1 MAIIDVNKTADGR
14 TFSASTSEFKRNEMA
29 EKMNAICTKLTEED
43 FDAVYT
49 AALIMIY
56 VSEYDRILY
65 SAISNN
71 LFTMYE
77 RKKYDL
83 SALPDD
89 TNADELCRFAYLD
102 DFPDRLSQKVSEIDD
117 SFSDSVDAALCKK
130 IIFKINDHVHL
141 VNQQIGHL
149 KLSNE
154 EYRAKFNEHI
164 TPILDQV
171 NNAQKSLNDK
181 VENAQGDLTNK
192 VAEANEDIE
201 KFAKEYNA
209 QIISLLGIFTAI
221 AFMVF
226 GAVSEFNNIFSQI
239 SRISILKLMIL
250 GSVWGICLINL
261 LYVFLFC
268 VGRMTDLNFRSA
280 KKDPHASI
288 FQKYPVV
295 WWSNFIVVSILLVS
309 SVMYFFVYRLGA
321 ANRIES
327 MNIANAGVLAFAMVA
342 FLIVMLALYKGFRFL
357 WLQCNPKYD
366 YVSGCK
372 QDTKRSLTTYVLT
385 GVISFV
391 LGAICVLLIKSFL

>member
-1 MAIIDVNKTADGR
+1 
-14 TFSASTSEFKRNEMA
+14 
-29 EKMNAICTKLTEED
+29 MNAICTKLTEED
-43 FDAVYT
+43 FDAAYT

-65 SAISNN
+65 SAISNS

-89 TNADELCRFAYLD
+89 TNADELCRFAYLN
-102 DFPDRLSQKVSEIDD
+102 DFPDQLSQKVSEIDD
-117 SFSDSVDAALCKK
+117 SFSDLVDAALCKK

-141 VNQQIGHL
+141 VDQQIGHL

-164 TPILDQV
+164 NPILAQV
-171 NNAQKSLNDK
+171 NNAQESLNNK
-181 VENAQGDLTNK
+181 VENAQEELSKK
-192 VAEANEDIE
+192 VVEANEDIE

-261 LYVFLFC
+261 LFIFLFC

-309 SVMYFFVYRLGA
+309 SVMYFFVYHLGVV
-321 ANRIES
+321 NRIES

-342 FLIVMLALYKGFRFL
+342 FLVIVFAFVKGFRFL

-366 YVSGCK
+366 YASGSK
-372 QDTKRSLTTYVLT
+372 QETKRSFPMYVLT
-385 GVISFV
+385 GVISFT
-391 LGAICVLLIKSFL
+391 LGIICVLLIISFL